1 MALDE
6 YLRHGDFARCALST
20 RRAGSPP
27 KQNGIHM
34 RTVLFLCTGNYYR
47 SRFAEELFNFLAP
60 QDCVEWTAASRGIAV
75 DLGHANV
82 GPIATATV
90 KALQERGV
98 NFERDDA
105 RAPLQLQIADLDAAD
120 HIVALKYAEHF
131 PLMGKRFPAFVTR
144 DASRIEYWRV
154 DDVDAMTPHEA
165 LPLIEEEVCGL
176 IRRLKAA

>member
-1 MALDE
+1 
-6 YLRHGDFARCALST
+6 
-20 RRAGSPP
+20 
-27 KQNGIHM
+27 M

-60 QDCVEWTAASRGIAV
+60 QGCVGWMAASRGIAV

-98 NFERDDA
+98 NFERGDA
-105 RAPLQLQIADLDAAD
+105 RAPLQLRIADLEAAD

-131 PLMGKRFPAFVTR
+131 PLMGERYPSFAASQ

-154 DDVDAMTPHEA
+154 DDVDAMTPDEA
-165 LPLIEEEVCGL
+165 LPLIEEEVHGL
-176 IRRLKAA
+176 MQRLKAA